1 MMQASYQRRLAVWP
15 GACTTPVVLNH
26 HEVFTMTNM
35 RNVLFSIGAA
45 IASTK
50 IIRAFS
56 DLGLDDVL
64 APVGLSRRRSHV
76 GTDLAMLGAGILVG
90 GAAALIFA
98 PASGQET
105 RRRLSAKADELGD
118 AAAQK
123 LRDLRE
129 NVAPMI
135 GNAHGTSQHHA

>member
-1 MMQASYQRRLAVWP
+1 MKNV
-15 GACTTPVVLNH
+15 
-26 HEVFTMTNM
+26 
-35 RNVLFSIGAA
+35 RNILLSIGAA

-50 IIRAFS
+50 IIRAVS
-56 DLGLDDVL
+56 DIELDDVL
-64 APVGLSRRRSHV
+64 APVGLSRRRSHI

-98 PASGQET
+98 PMSGQET
-105 RRRLSAKADELGD
+105 RRRLSEKADELGD

-123 LRDLRE
+123 LRELRE
-129 NVAPMI
+129 NAGPVI